1 MSEEKI
7 NIFTLAE
14 RQAKKYPE
22 LYAEAMKRYD
32 EDTDYCDS
40 PFSSSPCNAREIL
53 DFYEHTNTP
62 INIVKKYKELTHY
75 IRESPSCSYLGSKMN
90 YTYACK
96 KSGTSQQREKLTRLL
111 NLTIEILAICKEVQ
125 PTLFQNSNEM
135 QVLNDILYNV
145 ITVFGLYNMEP
156 SSYIKDF
163 VNKVNGALGEERVIL
178 FCDEKADDISYT
190 CGRAVSYIPCEANLE
205 DPGYILVYNTTSKA
219 NDYQSFSTLEK
230 QWKFINET
238 KCQPSSSSSST
249 NGPSAAGSGALGGKR
264 RTQRRSKKKTSKSRR
279 WRK

>member
-1 MSEEKI
+1 MSEEEI
-7 NIFTLAE
+7 DIFTLAE
-14 RQAKKYPE
+14 RQAKKYPK
-22 LYAEAMKRYD
+22 LYVEAMKRYD
-32 EDTDYCDS
+32 EGTDYCDS
-40 PFSSSPCNAREIL
+40 PLSSSPCKAIKIL
-53 DFYEHTNTP
+53 DFYGPDTP
-62 INIVKKYKELTHY
+62 INILKKYKELTHY
-75 IRESPSCSYLGSKMN
+75 IRESPSCSYLGSTMN
-90 YTYACK
+90 YTYGCK

-111 NLTIEILAICKEVQ
+111 NLTVDILAICKEVQ

-145 ITVFGLYNMEP
+145 ITVFGRYNMEP

-163 VNKVNGALGEERVIL
+163 VNKVNGALGEERVIIN
-178 FCDEKADDISYT
+178 CNENSNDIDYT

-205 DPGYILVYNTTSKA
+205 DPGYILVYNTTSKDS
-219 NDYQSFSTLEK
+219 DYQSFSTLEK

-238 KCQPSSSSSST
+238 KCKPSSSSSST

-264 RTQRRSKKKTSKSRR
+264 RTHRRSKKKANKSRR